1 MVEAPRVI
9 RIAAALI
16 NDGAGRTL
24 LVRKAG
30 TQAFMQAGGKIE
42 PGERPLDALLR
53 ELAEELN
60 LSVDPATP
68 RHLGTFHADAANE
81 IGCRVE
87 AEVFHLSASGV
98 FQAAAELAEAVWV
111 TALEAETLVLA
122 PLTRDHVLP
131 LAFGGARSPV
141 REQARQSRSGAPSG
155 KLGR

>member
-16 NDGAGRTL
+16 DDGAGRTL

-60 LSVDPATP
+60 LSVDRATP

-87 AEVFHLSASGV
+87 AEVFHLSARGV
-98 FQAAAELAEAVWV
+98 FPAAAELAEAVWV
-111 TALEAETLVLA
+111 TAIEAETMVLA

-131 LAFGGARSPV
+131 LIFGRGVSQISGSAPGPV
-141 REQARQSRSGAPSG
+141 SEEKG
-155 KLGR
+155 